1 VEKKQENT
9 DLLRS
14 ISPISVC
21 HLMIF
26 LWRRDISDSFFGRK
40 HPFSSKSW
48 HQTGTNKKTNP
59 QKSLNMVGFK
69 GEANL
74 DL

>member
-1 VEKKQENT
+1 
-9 DLLRS
+9 
-14 ISPISVC
+14 
-21 HLMIF
+21 MIF
-26 LWRRDISDSFFGRK
+26 LWRRDISDSFFGQK